1 MSEYLQ
7 TRLPAP
13 AKPSP
18 SMWVDEAIWGH
29 RYHDEQNPWLTF
41 LEFLNVF
48 AHEKE
53 KGRALDEVNGF
64 NTLRY
69 TPSRRLH
76 LRNLLFN
83 NPKIDIISE
92 QETADE
98 SLWKEWQEQLQ
109 NVQGAIDPNFEYL
122 RSRFSGPEGFK
133 DFAEIISLLRST
145 GLELNTNKRWSSKF
159 VFPYGVDCLYE
170 DLNKDAKTNDRNF
183 FGRTGEM
190 LYLILSRSAQK
201 ERVRELLTR
210 HLFFQDSGFN
220 KLARALQPEDG
231 ETSTSQLK
239 DSFLPYTSHPS
250 YDALAGDWV
259 ALLELE
265 VPGYDIFPHLVNIA
279 AFHLM
284 QYQLRVAKDIL
295 NRTEPL
301 RMVCEI
307 VAPKKTLVR
316 ELSCD
321 DYQQNNLLSTEAV
334 TAYIDAIVD
343 SDEWQQATQLPGAY
357 ENCKDILENRV
368 RWGSDYEGANTPE
381 DLIKTLRDDCRKR
394 HKQHVA
400 NVHRTYG
407 KDIGLI
413 SKRGTIRLRYAPNDD
428 FLKCLIFANVSKR
441 MELHRFQDLLW
452 KKYGLIFGDKEA
464 EQVLSSDVFDKKSFQ
479 SNARR
484 LEQRLTSLGLVKRL
498 SDGCAYVLN
507 PHSKSIS

>member
-1 MSEYLQ
+1 MSEYIS

-48 AHEKE
+48 AHEKS
-53 KGRALDEVNGF
+53 KGRALEEINGY
-64 NTLRY
+64 NTLSY
-69 TPSRRLH
+69 TPARRLQ

-83 NPKIDIISE
+83 NPKIDNIAE
-92 QETADE
+92 QDVSDE
-98 SLWKEWQEQLQ
+98 FLWKEWQQQLQ
-109 NVQGAIDPNFEYL
+109 NIHGAIDPNFEYL
-122 RSRFSGPEGFK
+122 KERFNGPESFK
-133 DFAEIISLLRST
+133 DFAEITALLRST

-159 VFPYGVDCLYE
+159 VFPYGTDCLYE

-190 LYLILSRSAQK
+190 LYLILCRSKKRNALRSLFG
-201 ERVRELLTR
+201 E
-210 HLFFQDSGFN
+210 HLIFQNSNFN
-220 KLARALQPEDG
+220 KLAKALQPEDG
-231 ETSTSQLK
+231 ETSSSQLK
-239 DSFLPYTSHPS
+239 DSFLPYTFHPS
-250 YDALAGDWV
+250 YDALAEDWV
-259 ALLELE
+259 ALLELQM
-265 VPGYDIFPHLVNIA
+265 PGYDVIPHMVNIA
-279 AFHLM
+279 ALHLL
-284 QYQLRVAKDIL
+284 QYQLRVAQNVANKP
-295 NRTEPL
+295 NPL

-334 TAYIDAIVD
+334 TAYIDAIEQ
-343 SDEWQQATQLPGAY
+343 SEKWQQAKQQPGAFVT
-357 ENCKDILENRV
+357 CKNMLEEQV
-368 RWGSDYEGANTPE
+368 RWGSDYSGASTPDE
-381 DLIKTLRDDCRKR
+381 LIKTLREDAKRR

-407 KDIGLI
+407 KDIGLV
-413 SKRGTIRLRYAPNDD
+413 SRRGTVKLRYAPNDG
-428 FLKCLIFANVSKR
+428 FLKCLIFSNVVKR
-441 MELHRFQDLLW
+441 MELHQFLSLMWTR
-452 KKYGLIFGDKEA
+452 YGLIFGDKEA
-464 EQVLSSDVFDKKSFQ
+464 ESVMSSDVFDKKSFQ

-498 SDGCAYVLN
+498 SDGCAYILN
-507 PHSKSIS
+507 PHSSK

>member
-48 AHEKE
+48 AHEKS
-53 KGRALDEVNGF
+53 KDRALDEINGY
-64 NTLRY
+64 NSLSY
-69 TPSRRLH
+69 TPARRLH

-83 NPKIDIISE
+83 NPKIDVISE
-92 QETADE
+92 QETSDE
-98 SLWKEWQEQLQ
+98 SLWKEWQEQLL
-109 NVQGAIDPNFEYL
+109 NVKGAIDPNFEYL
-122 RSRFSGPEGFK
+122 RSRFSGPESFR

-159 VFPYGVDCLYE
+159 VFPYGVDSLYE

-190 LYLILSRSAQK
+190 LYLILCRSAKRDQ
-201 ERVRELLTR
+201 VRELLSK
-210 HLFFQDSGFN
+210 HLIFQDSGFN
-220 KLARALQPEDG
+220 KLARALQPDEG
-231 ETSTSQLK
+231 ETSSSQLK
-239 DSFLPYTSHPS
+239 DSFLPYTTHPS
-250 YDALAGDWV
+250 YDALSEDWI

-265 VPGYDIFPHLVNIA
+265 VPGYDVIPHLVNMA

-284 QYQLRVAKDIL
+284 LYQLKVAKDIAAKS
-295 NRTEPL
+295 EPL

-334 TAYIDAIVD
+334 TAYIEAIEE
-343 SDEWQQATQLPGAY
+343 SDEWKQASEQPGAFV
-357 ENCKDILENRV
+357 NCKAILEERV
-368 RWGSDYEGANTPE
+368 RWGNDYEGATTPG
-381 DLIKTLRDDCRKR
+381 DLIKTLREDCRKR

-428 FLKCLIFANVSKR
+428 FLKSLIFSNVSKR
-441 MELHRFQDLLW
+441 MELHRFLELLW
-452 KKYGLIFGDKEA
+452 ERYGLIFGDKEA
-464 EQVLSSDVFDKKSFQ
+464 EKVLSSDIFDKKSFQ

-507 PHSKSIS
+507 PHSRTGS